1 LASWQAAGFGL
12 QLRAVLEHPD
22 MKALLAAAPQAAR
35 VLQPLCRALAIEP
48 AVLGQ
53 PAVVRVKRV
62 RVVREKVDTGRV
74 PVPKGAL
81 AWVRR
86 DRFSKG

>member
-1 LASWQAAGFGL
+1 
-12 QLRAVLEHPD
+12 VLEHPE

-35 VLQPLCRALAIEP
+35 VLRPVCRALAIEP

-53 PAVVRVKRV
+53 VVTVRVKPPV

-74 PVPKGAL
+74 PVPRGVL

-86 DRFSKG
+86 DRFSTG